1 MALQPDIQYV
11 PICYV
16 DGSTARK
23 LEQPV
28 YKAPAVTKAPQ
39 PRRRKA
45 KRIVVAIDPVAIF
58 GLLVAMV
65 MIVGMVSGFV
75 QYSVLKEQNRQMTD
89 YVTALELEKTQL
101 EQDYRDGYDLDE
113 IRDFAEANGMVP
125 MEQAPQI
132 QIEVQLPQQE
142 QPQLSFW
149 ESITTFLAGLFA

>member
-28 YKAPAVTKAPQ
+28 YKTSAAPQ

-45 KRIVVAIDPVAIF
+45 KRIVVAVDPVAIF
-58 GLLVAMV
+58 GLLIAVV
-65 MIVGMVSGFV
+65 MLVCMISGFV
-75 QYSVLKEQNRQMTD
+75 EYSVLRQQNRQMSD
-89 YVTALELEKTQL
+89 YVTSLELEKAQL
-101 EQDYRDGYDLDE
+101 EQNYRDGYDLDE

-125 MEQAPQI
+125 AERTPQI
-132 QIEVQLPQQE
+132 HIDVELPQQE
-142 QPQLSFW
+142 QTQLTFW
-149 ESITTFLAGLFA
+149 ETVTTFLAGLFA

>member
-28 YKAPAVTKAPQ
+28 YKTPTAPQ

-45 KRIVVAIDPVAIF
+45 KRIVVAVDPVAVF
-58 GLLVAMV
+58 GLLVAV
-65 MIVGMVSGFV
+65 VLLVCMISGFV
-75 QYSVLKEQNRQMTD
+75 EYSVLREQNRQMTD
-89 YVTALELEKTQL
+89 YVTALELEKAQL
-101 EQDYRDGYDLDE
+101 EQTYRDGYDLDE

-125 MEQAPQI
+125 AEEAPQI
-132 QIEVQLPQQE
+132 QIEVEIPQPE
-142 QPQLSFW
+142 QAQLSFW

>member
-28 YKAPAVTKAPQ
+28 YKAPTVTKAPQ

-45 KRIVVAIDPVAIF
+45 KRIVVVVDPVAIF
-58 GLLVAMV
+58 GMLIAVV
-65 MIVGMVSGFV
+65 MLCCMISGFV
-75 QYSVLKEQNRQMTD
+75 EYSVLRQQNRQMNE
-89 YVTALELEKTQL
+89 YVTALELEKAQL
-101 EQDYRDGYDLDE
+101 EQTYREGYDLDE
-113 IRDFAEANGMVP
+113 IRDFAQSNGMVP
-125 MEQAPQI
+125 ADQAPQI

-142 QPQLSFW
+142 QAQLTFW
-149 ESITTFLAGLFA
+149 DTITTFLAGLFA

>member
-28 YKAPAVTKAPQ
+28 YMAPAAPQ
-39 PRRRKA
+39 PHHRKA

-65 MIVGMVSGFV
+65 MLVCMVSGFV
-75 QYSVLKEQNRQMTD
+75 EYSAVQAQNRQMTD
-89 YVTALELEKTQL
+89 YVTSLELEKAQL
-101 EQDYRDGYDLDE
+101 EQTYRDGYDLDE

-125 MEQAPQI
+125 AEDAPQI
-132 QIEVQLPQQE
+132 QIEVQIPQQE
-142 QPQLSFW
+142 ETQLSFW

>member
-28 YKAPAVTKAPQ
+28 YKAPSATAAPQ

-45 KRIVVAIDPVAIF
+45 KRIVVAVDPVAIF
-58 GLLVAMV
+58 GLLIAVV
-65 MIVGMVSGFV
+65 MLVCMISGFV
-75 QYSVLKEQNRQMTD
+75 EYSVLQVQNRQMAD
-89 YVTALELEKTQL
+89 YVTSLELEKAQL
-101 EQDYRDGYDLDE
+101 EQMYRDGYDLDE
-113 IRDFAEANGMVP
+113 IRQFAEANGMVP
-125 MEQAPQI
+125 AEKAPQI
-132 QIEVQLPQQE
+132 QIEVELPKQE
-142 QPQLSFW
+142 QTQLSFW

>member
-28 YKAPAVTKAPQ
+28 YKTSAAPQ

-45 KRIVVAIDPVAIF
+45 KRIVVAVDPVAIF
-58 GLLVAMV
+58 GLLIAVV
-65 MIVGMVSGFV
+65 MLVCMISGFV
-75 QYSVLKEQNRQMTD
+75 EYSVLRQQNRQMSD
-89 YVTALELEKTQL
+89 YVTSLELEKAQL
-101 EQDYRDGYDLDE
+101 EQNYRDGYDLDE

-125 MEQAPQI
+125 AERAPQI
-132 QIEVQLPQQE
+132 HIDVELPQQE
-142 QPQLSFW
+142 QTQLTFW
-149 ESITTFLAGLFA
+149 ETVTTFLAGLFA

>member
-28 YKAPAVTKAPQ
+28 YKASSSKAAQQ

>member
-28 YKAPAVTKAPQ
+28 YKTPAAPQ

-45 KRIVVAIDPVAIF
+45 KRIVVAVDPVAVF
-58 GLLVAMV
+58 GVLVALV
-65 MIVGMVSGFV
+65 MLVCMISGIVE
-75 QYSVLKEQNRQMTD
+75 YSVLQAQNRQMTD

-101 EQDYRDGYDLDE
+101 EQSYREGYDLDE
-113 IRDFAEANGMVP
+113 IRQFAEANGMVP
-125 MEQAPQI
+125 AEQAPQI
-132 QIEVQLPQQE
+132 QIEVELPRQE
-142 QPQLSFW
+142 QTQLTFW

>member
-28 YKAPAVTKAPQ
+28 YKAPAAPQ

-65 MIVGMVSGFV
+65 MLVCMVSGFV
-75 QYSVLKEQNRQMTD
+75 EYSAVQAQNRQMTD
-89 YVTALELEKTQL
+89 YVTSLELEKAQL
-101 EQDYRDGYDLDE
+101 EQTYRDGYDLDE

-125 MEQAPQI
+125 AEDAPQI
-132 QIEVQLPQQE
+132 QIEVQIPQQE
-142 QPQLSFW
+142 ETQLSFW

>member
-28 YKAPAVTKAPQ
+28 YKTPAAPQ

-45 KRIVVAIDPVAIF
+45 KRIVVAVDPVAIF
-58 GLLVAMV
+58 GLLIAVV
-65 MIVGMVSGFV
+65 MLVCMISGFV
-75 QYSVLKEQNRQMTD
+75 EYSVLQAQNRQMAD
-89 YVTALELEKTQL
+89 YVTSLELEKAQL
-101 EQDYRDGYDLDE
+101 EQMYRDGYDLDE
-113 IRDFAEANGMVP
+113 IRQFAETNGMVP
-125 MEQAPQI
+125 AEKAPQI
-132 QIEVQLPQQE
+132 QVEVELPKQE
-142 QPQLSFW
+142 QTQLSFW

>member
-28 YKAPAVTKAPQ
+28 YKAPAAPQ

-65 MIVGMVSGFV
+65 MLVCMVSGFV
-75 QYSVLKEQNRQMTD
+75 EYSAVQAQNRQMTD
-89 YVTALELEKTQL
+89 YVTSLELEKAHL
-101 EQDYRDGYDLDE
+101 EQTYRDGYDLDE

-125 MEQAPQI
+125 AEDAPQI
-132 QIEVQLPQQE
+132 QIEVQIPQQE
-142 QPQLSFW
+142 ETQLSFW

>member
-28 YKAPAVTKAPQ
+28 YKASAAPQ

-65 MIVGMVSGFV
+65 MLVCMVSGFV
-75 QYSVLKEQNRQMTD
+75 EYSAVQAQNRQMTD
-89 YVTALELEKTQL
+89 YVTSLELEKAQL
-101 EQDYRDGYDLDE
+101 EQTYRDGYDLDE

-125 MEQAPQI
+125 AEKAPQI
-132 QIEVQLPQQE
+132 QIEVELPKQE
-142 QPQLSFW
+142 QTQLSFW

>member
-28 YKAPAVTKAPQ
+28 YKAPKAPQ

-58 GLLVAMV
+58 GIAVAMV
-65 MIVGMVSGFV
+65 LLIGMVAGFV
-75 QYSVLKEQNRQMTD
+75 EYTSLRAQNRQMAD
-89 YVTALELEKTQL
+89 YVTALELEKLQL
-101 EQDYRDGYDLDE
+101 EQTYRDGYDLDE
-113 IRDFAEANGMVP
+113 IRDFAQSNGMVP
-125 MEQAPQI
+125 ADQAPQI

-142 QPQLSFW
+142 QAQLTFW
-149 ESITTFLAGLFA
+149 DTITTFLAGLFA

>member
-23 LEQPV
+23 LEQPI
-28 YKAPAVTKAPQ
+28 YKAPAAPQ

-45 KRIVVAIDPVAIF
+45 KRIVVAIDPVAVF
-58 GLLVAMV
+58 GLLVAVV
-65 MIVGMVSGFV
+65 MLVCMISGFV
-75 QYSVLKEQNRQMTD
+75 EYSVVQEQNRQMTD

-101 EQDYRDGYDLDE
+101 EQTYRDGYDLDG
-113 IRDFAEANGMVP
+113 IRQFADVNGMVP
-125 MEQAPQI
+125 AEQAPQI
-132 QIEVQLPQQE
+132 QIEVELPRQE
-142 QPQLSFW
+142 QTQLSIW

>member
-28 YKAPAVTKAPQ
+28 YKNQNTPQ

-45 KRIVVAIDPVAIF
+45 KRVVITIDPVAIA
-58 GLLVAMV
+58 GLLIAMV
-65 MIVGMVSGFV
+65 MLVCMVSGFV
-75 QYSVLKEQNRQMTD
+75 QYAVLQAQNRQMTD
-89 YVTALELEKTQL
+89 YVTALELEKAQL
-101 EQDYRDGYDLDE
+101 EQTYRDGYDLDD

-125 MEQAPQI
+125 AEDVPQI
-132 QIEVQLPQQE
+132 QIEVELPRQE
-142 QPQLSFW
+142 QAELTW
-149 ESITTFLAGLFA
+149 WDSITTFLAGLFA